1 MQTYFIYWLIYS
13 FIGWILET
21 IYCSIPAKK
30 FVERGFLYGP
40 LVPIYGFGAMTIL
53 FVLDPFLNNP
63 LLVFILGIILTSSLE
78 YITSYIMEKAFDMR
92 WWDYSKRKFNIN
104 GRVCLR
110 NSLMFGALSVILVV
124 WVHPTIIVEISKL
137 SLSTQHWVM
146 IIAGSIII
154 VDFVIT
160 LVSTL
165 NLKKY
170 LKELKDIKDEIST
183 IVDNLEEK
191 QIKRRDE
198 LTARYDAVKNKLKFS
213 ERRILR
219 SFPTSISIKFP
230 EHLDELKKSMF
241 KRKYT

>member
-21 IYCSIPAKK
+21 VYCSFPAKK

-53 FVLDPFLNNP
+53 FVLDPFLDSP
-63 LLVFILGIILTSSLE
+63 LLVFILGILLTSTLE

-124 WVHPTIIVEISKL
+124 WVHPAIIAEVSKIPAN
-137 SLSTQHWVM
+137 TQHLIM
-146 IIAGSIII
+146 LIAGSIII
-154 VDFVIT
+154 IDFVIT
-160 LVSTL
+160 LISTL

-170 LKELKDIKDEIST
+170 LKELDDIKAEIST
-183 IVDNLEEK
+183 FVGNLEEK

-198 LTARYDAVKNKLKFS
+198 LIEHYDAVKDKLKFS

-219 SFPTSISIKFP
+219 SFPTSKSIKFP
-230 EHLDELKKSMF
+230 EHLDELKKSIR
-241 KRKYT
+241 KRK

>member
-63 LLVFILGIILTSSLE
+63 LLVFLLGILLTSSLE

-124 WVHPTIIVEISKL
+124 WVHPTIISEVSKL
-137 SLSTQHWVM
+137 AFSTQHWVTV
-146 IIAGSIII
+146 IAGSIII
-154 VDFVIT
+154 IDFVIT

-170 LKELKDIKDEIST
+170 LKELKDIKDEIGT
-183 IVDNLEEK
+183 IVDNFEEK

-198 LTARYDAVKNKLKFS
+198 LTERYDAVKNKLKFS

-219 SFPTSISIKFP
+219 SFPTSKSIKFP

-241 KRKYT
+241 NRK